1 MDNFGPRF
9 VPTFL
14 YYFVSTSAIALFVL
28 SRGLGSQLDVAPS
41 QVAIA
46 LGVVAG
52 ALGGYNNSTDT
63 LEIPVKNKGGF
74 AKNLQE
80 MLHSAGY
87 TAVDQLD
94 EFTVYQRAFPSRLFS
109 GKVYVNITKDRALI
123 SGRANLIRRLKKA
136 LLQ

>member
-1 MDNFGPRF
+1 MDSLGPRF

-14 YYFVSTSAIALFVL
+14 YYFVGTSAIALFVL
-28 SRGLGSQLDVAPS
+28 SRGLSHQLDVDPS

-52 ALGGYNNSTDT
+52 ALGGYHNSTDT

-74 AKNLQE
+74 AKNLQAI
-80 MLHSAGY
+80 LHGAGY

-109 GKVYVNITKDRALI
+109 GKVYVNITKDHAII
-123 SGRANLIRRLKKA
+123 SGRASLIRRLKKA
-136 LLQ
+136 LPQ